1 VRTVTVTTIAAV
13 ALGCAGCGGQQRASS
28 PPSAGGGVRAI
39 QSPTVPHAHPQT
51 VQPTAGGVPSGGG
64 PASVGVGGSGPATG
78 SGAPS
83 AGRTLAQPVSDAQVR
98 AQLAASHISADPG
111 RATLT
116 SNLLAVAPIAA
127 PAQVEAVINAGN
139 QIAHLPYLW
148 GGGHAKYEDSAYD
161 CSGSISFVLAA
172 AGLLNGTMTSGQL
185 MNWGAPGPGKW
196 VTVYASQGHTFMY
209 VAGLRFDTVAL
220 AEQGSRW
227 SNRSANDGGA
237 FVARHPVGL

>member
-1 VRTVTVTTIAAV
+1 MIAAV
-13 ALGCAGCGGQQRASS
+13 ALGVGGCGSQQSAPPSSGGAPHRAS
-28 PPSAGGGVRAI
+28 RALAA
-39 QSPTVPHAHPQT
+39 PTAVPRAHPQT
-51 VQPTAGGVPSGGG
+51 IQPVAGGVANTGG
-64 PASVGVGGSGPATG
+64 PASVSVGGDGAATG
-78 SGAPS
+78 SGAP
-83 AGRTLAQPVSDAQVR
+83 AANLAQPVSDAEVR

-127 PAQVEAVINAGN
+127 PTQVQSVINAGN

-148 GGGHAKYEDSAYD
+148 GGGHARYEDSAYD

-185 MNWGAPGPGKW
+185 MHWGAPGPGKW
-196 VTVYASQGHTFMY
+196 ITVYASQGHTFMY
-209 VAGLRFDTVAL
+209 SAGLRFDTVAL

>member
-1 VRTVTVTTIAAV
+1 MRRITMIAAV
-13 ALGCAGCGGQQRASS
+13 ALGLGGCGSQ
-28 PPSAGGGVRAI
+28 
-39 QSPTVPHAHPQT
+39 QSPAPRANAGAHHLAPGPVLHAHPQT
-51 VQPTAGGVPSGGG
+51 IQPVAGGVPNTGG
-64 PASVGVGGSGPATG
+64 PASVGVGGGGAATG
-78 SGAPS
+78 SGVPS
-83 AGRTLAQPVSDAQVR
+83 TGTGANLAQPVSDAEVR

-127 PAQVEAVINAGN
+127 PGQVQAVINAGN

-148 GGGHAKYEDSAYD
+148 GGGHARYEDSAYD

-185 MNWGAPGPGKW
+185 MHWGAPGPGKW
-196 VTVYASQGHTFMY
+196 ITVYASQGHTFMY
-209 VAGLRFDTVAL
+209 IAGLRFDTVAL